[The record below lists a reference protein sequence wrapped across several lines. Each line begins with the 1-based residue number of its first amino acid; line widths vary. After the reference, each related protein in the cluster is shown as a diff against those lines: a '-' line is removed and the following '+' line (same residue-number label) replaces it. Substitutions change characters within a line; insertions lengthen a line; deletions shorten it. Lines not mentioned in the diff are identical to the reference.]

1 VVKVWSRR
9 NVVGRA
15 RSEPSIAQGFAEIR
29 KLKTEGRS
37 SMFVNF
43 FIQRPVFASV
53 CALLILLAG
62 IAVIPTLPISQ
73 FPDLAPPQVGVSSFY
88 TGASAQTVESAVT
101 IPLEQQINGA
111 EGMKYMTSTSGND
124 GSSSITV
131 TFDLSRNPDLAT
143 VDIQNRVNTAQGRL
157 PAAVK
162 AVGIT
167 TAKTSQ
173 NFVFGAAVI
182 SDNNKYSTLFMS
194 NYLDIYVKDSLKRI
208 PGVADVIIFGERKYS
223 MRLWLDPGRL
233 AGRSLTAPDVVNAL
247 SEQNVEVAA
256 GQVGQQPA
264 NPAQQYQIS
273 VRAVG
278 RLSEPEQFDNIILK
292 TNADGTL
299 VRLRDVGRAELGAED
314 YSSDIQ
320 FNGQDSVGLGV
331 TQLSTANALDV
342 DRLAIAEL
350 NRLSKSFP
358 PGMHVKVA
366 FDTTDAVGESIRDVA
381 FTVGSAILL
390 VILVIFV
397 FLGDWRTTLIHFIA
411 TPVSLIG
418 TFIFVKLLGFSINTL
433 TLFGI
438 TLATGLVV
446 DDAIVVIEN
455 IERHMA
461 EGEHDSHKAAAA
473 ATAEITSAVIATS
486 LVLVAVFVP
495 VAFFPGTTG
504 ILFRQ
509 FALTIAFSIAI
520 SAFNALTL
528 APVLAAI
535 FLSGPHRKKWWW
547 LQKFDDAIVV
557 LTRGYR
563 ALLHHV
569 LRYKLAMVVLFFAGL
584 GATYLV
590 LRHVPQ
596 GFVPDE
602 DQGYFIVVVQA
613 PAGASL
619 EYTKAIGKQV
629 SGMLSDVTEAEGTF
643 SIAGFSFSGSASNQG
658 LIFVPLKP
666 YSQRKGEEH
675 SATAIL
681 NRVRPRLF
689 GISGAIVFATLPPAV
704 QGLGN
709 FGGFQFVVQ
718 DQAAHTLEELSSVAH
733 DMIRQAGTRKDLVGL
748 YTPFTANDPQY
759 LVTIDRE
766 KAKSLHVPLS
776 QITDTLGVYM
786 GSDYVNDFD
795 FNNRSYRVYI
805 QADKQFRSE
814 AQDMKQF
821 YVRSDSGAMVPLDN
835 LISITQTTTPQVI
848 SHYNLFRSAEI
859 DGSAAP
865 GYSSGQAITAMDD
878 LAKKMPQ
885 GFSYSWTGLSLEE
898 LQAGGTSL
906 ILFGLGTVVVYLT
919 LSAQYESFVL
929 PFIVLLAVP
938 MALLGALGAQ
948 WIRGLQNDVFCQVG
962 LVMLVGLS
970 SKNAILIVEF
980 SEQLRE
986 RGVPLLEAA
995 IQAAAIRLRP
1005 ILMTSLAFILG
1016 VVPLVFAT
1024 GAGENGRH
1032 SVGTT
1037 VFGGM
1042 IMSTFLNLFFIP
1054 VLYLIIEGWREHG
1067 KKTVEVRAS

>member
-1 VVKVWSRR
+1 
-9 NVVGRA
+9 
-15 RSEPSIAQGFAEIR
+15 
-29 KLKTEGRS
+29 
-37 SMFVNF
+37 MFVEF
-43 FIQRPVFASV
+43 FIRRPVFATV
-53 CALLILLAG
+53 CALLIVLAG
-62 IAVIPTLPISQ
+62 SAVIPTLPIAQ
-73 FPDLAPPQVGVSSFY
+73 FPNLAPPQVGVTSFY

-111 EGMKYMTSTSGND
+111 EGMKYITSTSGNN
-124 GSSSITV
+124 GSSTITA
-131 TFDLSRNPDLAT
+131 TFDLNRDPDLAT

-162 AVGIT
+162 NVGIT

-173 NFVFGAAVI
+173 NFIFGAAVLA
-182 SDNNKYSTLFMS
+182 DNNKYSTLFVS
-194 NYLDIYVKDSLKRI
+194 NYLDVYVKDSLKRI

-233 AGRSLTAPDVVNAL
+233 AGRGLTAPDVVNAL
-247 SEQNVEVAA
+247 SEQNVEIAA

-264 NPAQQYQIS
+264 PEGQQYQIS

-278 RLSEPEQFDNIILK
+278 RLSEPSQFENIILK

-299 VRLRDVGRAELGAED
+299 VRLKDVGRAELGAED
-314 YSSDIQ
+314 YGTDLQ
-320 FNGQDSVGLGV
+320 FNGQDAVGLAV

-342 DRLAIAEL
+342 HRRSLAEL
-350 NRLSKSFP
+350 ERLSKKFP
-358 PGMHVKVA
+358 PGMRYQVA
-366 FDTTDAVGESIRDVA
+366 FDTTDAVSESIRDVV

-390 VILVIFV
+390 VILVIFI
-397 FLGDWRTTLIHFIA
+397 FLGDWRTTMIHFIA

-455 IERHMA
+455 IERHIA

-535 FLSGPHRKKWWW
+535 FLRDSHRQKWRW
-547 LQKFDDAIVV
+547 LQKFDDGVAA

-563 ALLHHV
+563 GLLGH
-569 LRYKLAMVVLFFAGL
+569 LLKYKLAMMVLFFAGL
-584 GATYLV
+584 GLTYFV
-590 LRHVPQ
+590 LKSVPT

-602 DQGYFIVVVQA
+602 DQGYFIIVMQA
-613 PAGASL
+613 PSGASL

-629 SGMLSDVTEAEGTF
+629 AHMLSDVLEAEGTF
-643 SIAGFSFSGSASNQG
+643 SIAGFGFAGSASNQG

-666 YSQRKGEEH
+666 YSQRKGEQH
-675 SATAIL
+675 TATAIV

-689 GISGAIVFATLPPAV
+689 GISGAIVFATLPPAI
-704 QGLGN
+704 QGLGQ

-718 DQAAHTLEELSSVAH
+718 DQAAHTLEELSNTTQ
-733 DMIRQAGTRKDLVGL
+733 DIIRQARARKDLVGL

-776 QITDTLGVYM
+776 QITDTLGIYM
-786 GSDYVNDFD
+786 GSSYVNDFD
-795 FNNRSYRVYI
+795 FNNRSYRVYV

-821 YVRSDSGAMVPLDN
+821 YVRSDGGAMVPLDN
-835 LISITQTTTPQVI
+835 LISITQTTTPQNI

-865 GYSSGQAITAMDD
+865 GHSSGQAIAAMEE
-878 LAKKMPQ
+878 LATKMPQ
-885 GFSYSWTGLSLEE
+885 GFTYSWTGLSLEE
-898 LQAGGTSL
+898 LQSGGTTL
-906 ILFGLGTVVVYLT
+906 ILFGLGVLVVYLT

-980 SEQLRE
+980 AEQLRE
-986 RGVPLLEAA
+986 RGLPLVEAA
-995 IQAAAIRLRP
+995 VQSAAIRLRP

-1016 VVPLVFAT
+1016 VVPLVLAT

-1042 IMSTFLNLFFIP
+1042 IMSTVLNLFFIP

-1067 KKTVEVRAS
+1067 KKTAPAE